1 MTTYHPK
8 FALGLKHKLHSNQSQ
23 YEEKD
28 QNQEKRSKLTL
39 GLKKKAQDN
48 HQPQENFQNN
58 TEKRSKLTLG
68 LRKKPALVHPQFA
81 GETPTSFERG
91 SNSKQSVG
99 YQARKRPEFHPN
111 YIEKPR
117 VLAPRQSTLKIPK
130 TQGKL
135 EVNIKI
141 SELPNWVET
150 IKRGWQRF
158 CINADGQIVQM
169 VVRPRVWNKLLQ
181 ANQEYQMW
189 VANITGKMGPRIK
202 DGFVLL
208 EPAIQVYEKLTQK
221 PESKTSEEVVQ

>member
-1 MTTYHPK
+1 MTIYHPK
-8 FALGLKHKLHSNQSQ
+8 FSLGLKSKECNNQSQ
-23 YEEKD
+23 YKNPG
-28 QNQEKRSKLTL
+28 QNQEKHSKLTL
-39 GLKKKAQDN
+39 GLRKKAQGN
-48 HQPQENFQNN
+48 YQPQENFQSNM
-58 TEKRSKLTLG
+58 EKRTKLTLG

-81 GETPTSFERG
+81 GEIPASLERRSKPATG
-91 SNSKQSVG
+91 SQTT
-99 YQARKRPEFHPN
+99 KRAEFLSN

-117 VLAPRQSTLKIPK
+117 VLAPRQSTIKIPK

-150 IKRGWQRF
+150 IKRGWHRF

-181 ANQEYQMW
+181 ANEEYPMW

-208 EPAIQVYEKLTQK
+208 EPAIQVYEKTTQNIELEK
-221 PESKTSEEVVQ
+221 EKSEGNS